1 MKKADLIAQLEGA
14 KALTSVV
21 SIDNVIALIQ
31 QLDPEVRVEK
41 VLGMSQE
48 LAEEV
53 ANQIEK
59 CFDYNS
65 SSLVD
70 YDTAEFELSYRNE
83 ISLTSVDI
91 DVREIMAHVT
101 ASLESFII
109 EEEEEEGVLLDDLNF
124 DHLEKDIEDQIE
136 AEQADDES
144 MPKYGD
150 RDGNGGVWNGKF
162 FVKE

>member
-41 VLGMSQE
+41 ELGMSQE
-48 LAEEV
+48 LADQI
-53 ANQIEK
+53 ADQIER

-70 YDTAEFELSYRNE
+70 YDSAEFELNYRNE
-83 ISLTSVDI
+83 ISLTNVDI
-91 DVREIMAHVT
+91 DVRELMEHVN
-101 ASLESFII
+101 ASIEEFII
-109 EEEEEEGVLLDDLNF
+109 EEDPEA
-124 DHLEKDIEDQIE
+124 DIEAQIE
-136 AEQADDES
+136 AEQPAE
-144 MPKYGD
+144 
-150 RDGNGGVWNGKF
+150 
-162 FVKE
+162 

>member
-48 LAEEV
+48 LADEV
-53 ANQIEK
+53 ANKIER
-59 CFDYNS
+59 CLDYNS

-70 YDTAEFELSYRNE
+70 YDSAEFELNYRNE
-83 ISLTSVDI
+83 ISLTNVDI
-91 DVREIMAHVT
+91 DVRELMEHVN
-101 ASLESFII
+101 ASIEEFII
-109 EEEEEEGVLLDDLNF
+109 EEDPEA
-124 DHLEKDIEDQIE
+124 DIEAQIE
-136 AEQADDES
+136 AEQPAE
-144 MPKYGD
+144 
-150 RDGNGGVWNGKF
+150 
-162 FVKE
+162 